1 MSDAVTD
8 DPTNSATTA
17 AMCPS
22 PHAGSQFVAD
32 LGYQWALSRR
42 KYSRLPAH
50 CPARGLSLSGFQLAE
65 RYVLVGTN
73 VAGQS
78 ENPFGNDVAQNLIA
92 AAGDPQAR
100 RVEERLLKPG
110 FHRRDLAIHHGAG
123 HAHEIDTIGGNL
135 LQLAGADQFGDRR
148 FRPRGLA

>member
-1 MSDAVTD
+1 LSSSECNSSLEFNFRLSEVSTRYRASQDRAV
-8 DPTNSATTA
+8 
-17 AMCPS
+17 
-22 PHAGSQFVAD
+22 
-32 LGYQWALSRR
+32 
-42 KYSRLPAH
+42 
-50 CPARGLSLSGFQLAE
+50 PARGLSLSGFQLAE
-65 RYVLVGTN
+65 WCVFVGTN

-123 HAHEIDTIGGNL
+123 HSHEVDAIGGN
-135 LQLAGADQFGDRR
+135 
-148 FRPRGLA
+148 